1 MTTRLAPRWPM
12 TASAC
17 LLALGLAACG
27 ESFRGSHYLRP
38 ELQELLATTGYP
50 GATELTLTYRDA
62 LGGSFFDN
70 VGITH
75 ATRTQRTKDRPG
87 LVVAHYERL
96 ARARG
101 WGGKDLSGNKDP
113 EGVPYTK
120 SETDVGTSFY
130 LSVSE
135 RQTSGTGVKVEISPD
150 FPVELRPDAEAT
162 RTLRPAATKTW
173 TVTQEIWVN

>member
-12 TASAC
+12 TAGAC
-17 LLALGLAACG
+17 LLALALAACG
-27 ESFRGSHYLRP
+27 GSFRGSHYLRP
-38 ELQELLATTGYP
+38 ELQELLVATRYP
-50 GATELTLTYRDA
+50 GAAELTLTYDGERN
-62 LGGSFFDN
+62 GTFYDN
-70 VGITH
+70 VGVMG
-75 ATRTQRTKDRPG
+75 ATRTQRTQDRPG

-101 WGGKDLSGNKDP
+101 WGGSDLSGNKDP

-135 RQTSGTGVKVEISPD
+135 RQTSGTGVKVVISPD
-150 FPVELRPDAEAT
+150 FPVELRPDPEAT
-162 RTLRPAATKTW
+162 GTRRPTATKTW
-173 TVTQEIWVN
+173 TVTQELWVN